1 MRQYFPVLDEPL
13 PNDMEL
19 VSQSGGIDL
28 RYAMSSGTVP
38 GDLEG
43 TENNSTVSSP
53 LARLSV
59 VRMMFLPFIVLLP
72 LLMRPLLLLLL
83 RQPGHLVRR
92 PLNR

>member
-43 TENNSTVSSP
+43 TENNSNGIESPGSIIGRPDDVFALHRASSA
-53 LARLSV
+53 LDAAAASAAAASAGS
-59 VRMMFLPFIVLLP
+59 
-72 LLMRPLLLLLL
+72 
-83 RQPGHLVRR
+83 PGEA
-92 PLNR
+92 PSE